1 MTRVLTERKEFMF
14 RRIEHLASRHMHHE
28 YLERRHV
35 DQSVSRF
42 HFNVGYA
49 ILTSASVEIHEMEQV
64 LTAVLLLKQGLSIHD
79 NVDRGSPMQQP
90 LFVLAG
96 DYDSSKY
103 YYILA
108 QLNQTRLIH
117 GLCDAVAKVNEAKMR
132 VTLQPELSVQ
142 EYMRLMEV
150 VQGQLLNALAVHYLG
165 EGGIWLTQIQSLVQA
180 HVVETEIMVRKEK
193 SYITLGQASEC
204 LAGSLQRIS
213 KLPTSDL
220 VVPLHTFVTEYF
232 QPLQQ
237 IVQDLQLA
245 EGNH

>member
-1 MTRVLTERKEFMF
+1 MTRTLSERKEAMF
-14 RRIEHLASRHMHHE
+14 RRIEHLAQQHMHHD
-28 YLERRHV
+28 YLERRLV

-42 HFNVGYA
+42 HFDVGYA
-49 ILTSASVEIHEMEQV
+49 ILTSASVEVHEMEQV
-64 LTAVLLLKQGLSIHD
+64 LTAVLLLEQGLSIHD
-79 NVDRGSPMQQP
+79 DIDNASAMQQP
-90 LFVLAG
+90 LLVLAG

-132 VTLQPELSVQ
+132 VALQPELSVQ
-142 EYMRLMEV
+142 EYMWLMGI
-150 VQGQLLNALAVHYLG
+150 VQGQLLSALAIHYLG
-165 EGGIWLTQIQSLVQA
+165 EDGIWLTHIQSLIQA
-180 HVVETEIMVRKEK
+180 HVVETEIIVRKER
-193 SYITLGQASEC
+193 SYITLGQASEW
-204 LAGSLQRIS
+204 LAGSLKRIS

-220 VVPLHTFVTEYF
+220 VVPLHTFVIEYF
-232 QPLQQ
+232 QPLQR